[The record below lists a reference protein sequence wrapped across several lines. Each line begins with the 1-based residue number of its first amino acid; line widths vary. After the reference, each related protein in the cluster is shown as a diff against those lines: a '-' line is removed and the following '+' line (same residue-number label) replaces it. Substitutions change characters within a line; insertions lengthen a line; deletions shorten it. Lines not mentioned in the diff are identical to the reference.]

1 MHAKLLL
8 EDNFVDKVDQEKERS
23 LMMVE
28 DWREFERLIFRD
40 IYIKIT
46 YFDLWGIYINYCD
59 GVM

>member
-28 DWREFERLIFRD
+28 DWKEFERLIFRD
-40 IYIKIT
+40 IYIKIIHI
-46 YFDLWGIYINYCD
+46 LIYEAYT
-59 GVM
+59 

>member
-1 MHAKLLL
+1 MHTCMHAKLLL

-40 IYIKIT
+40 IYIKIIHI
-46 YFDLWGIYINYCD
+46 LIYEAYT
-59 GVM
+59 